1 MEALQCIYMDD
12 LQIIYQDP
20 LFLFE
25 ITITNSDE
33 VLLARL
39 SITMPPAD
47 YPNTIPEIKI
57 VKMYGETMQKISD
70 LEALIRKE
78 SEQRIGNCMIYEI
91 CEVVKEIIEGQ
102 IIKGQEIEE

>member
-1 MEALQCIYMDD
+1 MDD

-20 LFLFE
+20 LLFE

-57 VKMYGETMQKISD
+57 VKMYDETIKKI
-70 LEALIRKE
+70 
-78 SEQRIGNCMIYEI
+78 
-91 CEVVKEIIEGQ
+91 
-102 IIKGQEIEE
+102 